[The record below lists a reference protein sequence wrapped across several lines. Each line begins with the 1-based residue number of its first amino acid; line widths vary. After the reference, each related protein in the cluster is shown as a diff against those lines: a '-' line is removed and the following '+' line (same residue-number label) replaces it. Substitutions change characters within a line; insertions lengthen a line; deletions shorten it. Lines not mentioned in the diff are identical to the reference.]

1 VAKGPLSRLAA
12 AVPTVVDSATVKQAC
27 AFCRQRKKR
36 CPHLVATAVI
46 GPKTASS
53 GTPQDRRDSVAK
65 SLKARTESAPPPSAA
80 ASGGPNWMMKRA
92 TSSAAAAGPGRKGR
106 GEPRGRAQEGRGA
119 AVKACD
125 KCRQR
130 RIRCTHMR
138 TPGRGTGEA
147 NGRMVAQNGRPSVK
161 FTDMFKLT
169 DMFKSTKK
177 SLMLPQSLFEGRKH
191 KGAVDGSGA
200 VAGSGYVD
208 GAGRKWGMDE
218 STPKPHGSPH
228 VKMEGVRDC
237 TGGRFV
243 GGRLG
248 TEQQRPAD
256 VYAAYAGG
264 HTSKEHQEVRW
275 LLEFAQL
282 AQVYMWCERDLFQ
295 HSACDCVC
303 ILSAH
308 AILFLCQCTDQHQVL
323 LTQCQRDP

>member
-1 VAKGPLSRLAA
+1 
-12 AVPTVVDSATVKQAC
+12 
-27 AFCRQRKKR
+27 
-36 CPHLVATAVI
+36 
-46 GPKTASS
+46 
-53 GTPQDRRDSVAK
+53 
-65 SLKARTESAPPPSAA
+65 
-80 ASGGPNWMMKRA
+80 MMKRA

-106 GEPRGRAQEGRGA
+106 GQPRGHAQEGRGA

-147 NGRMVAQNGRPSVK
+147 NGRKAR
-161 FTDMFKLT
+161 TLT

-191 KGAVDGSGA
+191 KGAVDGGGA
-200 VAGSGYVD
+200 VAGSGHVD
-208 GAGRKWGMDE
+208 GAGRKWGIDE
-218 STPKPHGSPH
+218 SSPKPQGSPH

-237 TGGRFV
+237 AGSRFV

-282 AQVYMWCERDLFQ
+282 AQVYVW
-295 HSACDCVC
+295 
-303 ILSAH
+303 
-308 AILFLCQCTDQHQVL
+308 
-323 LTQCQRDP
+323 